1 MAKTLILYA
10 TKHGTT
16 HACAEVLQKELK
28 ADADLQ
34 NLIEQPNVDLG
45 AYDTIVLGGSVHAGR
60 ANGKLRKFCIANEQA
75 LLQKRLGLFLCMMEE
90 GEGAVRQLEQNYSK
104 ALREKALVV
113 DSFGGEILFSNMGW
127 ITRKMMKMMSKGD
140 EDVHNI
146 REDAIK
152 AFAEVV
158 NRGAQCF
165 ADAFLSRLL
174 MATPMPSSGKR
185 LPTMQR
191 KCRVSSGGSPN
202 RGDLPLLRHPPSR

>member
-1 MAKTLILYA
+1 MIACVEGQMAKTLILYA

-60 ANGKLRKFCIANEQA
+60 ANGKLKKFCIANEQA

-113 DSFGGEILFSNMGW
+113 DSFGGEFLFSKMGW

-152 AFAEVV
+152 AFAEVL
-158 NRGAQCF
+158 NR
-165 ADAFLSRLL
+165 
-174 MATPMPSSGKR
+174 
-185 LPTMQR
+185 
-191 KCRVSSGGSPN
+191 
-202 RGDLPLLRHPPSR
+202 